1 MPFPVQ
7 FIYSCYFPPKR
18 TQTCVESTETERTIE
33 NVIETRLHCV
43 FVSCI
48 ISSLFCSSYFFLIRF
63 ILGCTHTHTHTPAV
77 IETVFL
83 IETKGLR
90 FLCNSFDPYQW
101 CVFHMLWNPHLH
113 HLPHPTDPIYFPSAS
128 HLTLLRTRTEC
139 SVNKPTFTSC
149 IYNDTDTA
157 AVSLFT
163 SCKTPV
169 PLSLSL
175 GWSASTQF
183 ASLTVTI
190 QCGTDLN
197 WRI

>member
-1 MPFPVQ
+1 MCGVDRDGENDRKRHRDETALRICVLHYFV
-7 FIYSCYFPPKR
+7 FI
-18 TQTCVESTETERTIE
+18 
-33 NVIETRLHCV
+33 L
-43 FVSCI
+43 
-48 ISSLFCSSYFFLIRF
+48 FFLFFSYQIHPRMHA
-63 ILGCTHTHTHTPAV
+63 HTHPPAV

-113 HLPHPTDPIYFPSAS
+113 HLPHPTDPIYFPSPS

-157 AVSLFT
+157 AVSLFA

-175 GWSASTQF
+175 GWSVSTQF

>member
-1 MPFPVQ
+1 MCGVDRDGENDRKRHRDETALRICVLHYFV
-7 FIYSCYFPPKR
+7 FI
-18 TQTCVESTETERTIE
+18 
-33 NVIETRLHCV
+33 L
-43 FVSCI
+43 
-48 ISSLFCSSYFFLIRF
+48 FFLFFSYQIHPRMHA
-63 ILGCTHTHTHTPAV
+63 HTHTHPPAV

-113 HLPHPTDPIYFPSAS
+113 HLPHPTDPIYFPSPS

-157 AVSLFT
+157 AVSLFA

-175 GWSASTQF
+175 GWSVSTQF